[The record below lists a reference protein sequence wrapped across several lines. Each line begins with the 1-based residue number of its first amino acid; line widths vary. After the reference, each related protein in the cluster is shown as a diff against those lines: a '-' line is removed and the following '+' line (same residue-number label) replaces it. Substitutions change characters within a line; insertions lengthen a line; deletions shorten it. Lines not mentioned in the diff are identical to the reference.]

1 MKAVYDFNGVTLYQ
15 GDSSA
20 VLQAL
25 PDRSVHC
32 AITSPPYF
40 NLRDYRTGTWE
51 GGSAQCDH
59 KAVTPKKRPELVG
72 GGCSSWST
80 RDDSSPYADTCGK
93 CGARRVDKQ
102 IGLEAS
108 PAAHLE
114 ALLRVFSECW
124 RVLRDD
130 GVLLINYGD
139 SYACKANGRSAAEVK
154 ALGVD
159 SRTFRDKP
167 FSSAGFLPA
176 KNLLGLPWRLAF
188 ALQESGWILRS
199 CLPWFKVNS
208 LPESVSDRA
217 SVAHE
222 YVFLLTKRG
231 RYWYDA
237 DAVRR
242 PAPYGRREW
251 TSVAGIMA
259 SIGGGRGHGTVR
271 GADPS
276 AGRSFRT
283 SDAYPLALADQLEA
297 VDAEVERLS
306 LLRCHLENLGEARGL
321 LTDTDGEPLALNL
334 VSEPSREAHFATFGT
349 NLVKPLLLSCCPETV
364 CAVCGAGYARAV
376 SISSSYDGQRAG
388 QEVYTG
394 QAYGD
399 RPQSAPRGAKKNF
412 GETHREDRGFSASCG
427 CNAGTAP
434 GVVLDPFMGTGTVAY
449 VARALGRR
457 AIGIEL
463 SSEYLEI
470 ARRR

>member
-40 NLRDYRTGTWE
+40 NLRSYL
-51 GGSAQCDH
+51 SADH
-59 KAVTPKKRPELVG
+59 
-72 GGCSSWST
+72 
-80 RDDSSPYADTCGK
+80 ADKGK
-93 CGARRVDKQ
+93 E

-108 PAAHLE
+108 PAAHLD

-139 SYACKANGRSAAEVK
+139 SYAQGASGSGQSNSEATAENFLPGFRNGRSYVGQK
-154 ALGVD
+154 NPGC
-159 SRTFRDKP
+159 T
-167 FSSAGFLPA
+167 FLPA
-176 KNLLGLPWRLAF
+176 KNLLGMPWRLAF

-199 CLPWFKVNS
+199 CLPWFKANP

-217 SVAHE
+217 TVAHE

-237 DAVRR
+237 DAVRLGSTASNESLNR
-242 PAPYGRREW
+242 YRYGK
-251 TSVAGIMA
+251 SAGIKWVDA
-259 SIGGGRGHGTVR
+259 QD
-271 GADPS
+271 GAKVDFCSGKGKAWPS
-276 AGRSFRT
+276 SRSFRT

-297 VDAEVERLS
+297 VDAEIERLS
-306 LLRCHLENLGEARGL
+306 LLRCHLEKLGEARGL

-334 VSEPSREAHFATFGT
+334 VSEPSREAHFAAFGT

-364 CAVCGAGYARAV
+364 CAVCGAGYVRAV

-470 ARRR
+470 ARRRLGQGSLFLEEAEEETE